1 MKIRG
6 TPRWLV
12 HPLFHSTEGNM
23 VPYTRFAKEYAF
35 QIGFGES
42 LSQTPVNMIGARKF
56 AMKHGQVYEIFIGPQ
71 LGRRY

>member
-1 MKIRG
+1 
-6 TPRWLV
+6 
-12 HPLFHSTEGNM
+12 M